1 MPPKQELYMKKR
13 ESILA
18 VLQEDFVAGVDEDL
32 SPIMHHLWKLEG
44 GAIYFC
50 RSGWAHATIDLKDYE
65 IVKYPS
71 SALAGNHYPHQRHQQ

>member
-65 IVKYPS
+65 IVKIPK
-71 SALAGNHYPHQRHQQ
+71 